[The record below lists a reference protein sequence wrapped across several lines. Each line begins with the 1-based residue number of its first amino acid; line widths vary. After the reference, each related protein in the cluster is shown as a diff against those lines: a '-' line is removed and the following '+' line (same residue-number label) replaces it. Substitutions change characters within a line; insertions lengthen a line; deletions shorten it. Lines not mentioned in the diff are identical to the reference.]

1 LIPGKAGN
9 TEVGN
14 RLVNWVWYCN
24 YPADSEVYHDLMTDS
39 DGHHHHF
46 TLPVGKIQLR
56 LVEQQKQHAAEV
68 LSPQFAELVQNTR
81 TPFVQAI
88 TDVLS
93 PQTSFMDGKLLL
105 VGDAVAGFRP
115 HTAASTNQAT
125 YHALL
130 LEKVFGGEMEM
141 REAQEAIMQYAGH
154 MSDAGKKMGN
164 RSQFR
169 KSGEQVGQSEAT
181 ILSGVKKDTD

>member
-1 LIPGKAGN
+1 
-9 TEVGN
+9 
-14 RLVNWVWYCN
+14 
-24 YPADSEVYHDLMTDS
+24 MTDS

-46 TLPVGKIQLR
+46 TLPVGKVQAR
-56 LVEQQKQHAAEV
+56 LVEKQKKYAAQV
-68 LSPQFAELVQNTR
+68 LSPQFAELVQATR

-93 PQTSFMDGKLLL
+93 PEAKFMDGRLLL

-115 HTAASTNQAT
+115 HTAASTNQAA

-130 LEKVFGGEMEM
+130 LEKVFAGEMEM
-141 REAQEAIMQYAGH
+141 DDAQDAIMLYARH
-154 MSDAGKKMGN
+154 MSDAGKRMGN

-169 KSGEQVGQSEAT
+169 NSGEQVGQFGVPTS
-181 ILSGVKKDTD
+181 SGVKKDTD